1 MPHAFPTP
9 ATTLSLKRVGNDEP
23 TMSDADLKHEIQR
36 LTTRI
41 EALERLVENL
51 AEALRPRPKDY
62 AQRRIG
68 DDFDTRH
75 G

>member
-1 MPHAFPTP
+1 
-9 ATTLSLKRVGNDEP
+9 
-23 TMSDADLKHEIQR
+23 MSDADLKHEIQR

-51 AEALRPRPKDY
+51 ADALRPRPKDY